1 MVCTSF
7 HCQSGDLGCKKI
19 TSNLLI
25 WRSNGT
31 MGYNEIH
38 PGASIH
44 PHNRTPIEMWQPE
57 LLLKNVWPISQFSSQ
72 DNFDNVERIKDNLA
86 NSPLVTITWVI
97 VRSSN
102 ESVRRALPNLRYV
115 WTKRRSRFEVEQT
128 LSSQSIECLRDPNMQ
143 HIQKTNGQALQLHG
157 LHGLLKRLPPIACLW
172 EQMC

>member
-1 MVCTSF
+1 MVFIVSPVIW
-7 HCQSGDLGCKKI
+7 DVKKLHPIYLFEEAMVLWDI
-19 TSNLLI
+19 TRFI
-25 WRSNGT
+25 QERRF
-31 MGYNEIH
+31 IH
-38 PGASIH
+38 AIGH
-44 PHNRTPIEMWQPE
+44 PLRCDRQPE

-172 EQMC
+172 KQMC